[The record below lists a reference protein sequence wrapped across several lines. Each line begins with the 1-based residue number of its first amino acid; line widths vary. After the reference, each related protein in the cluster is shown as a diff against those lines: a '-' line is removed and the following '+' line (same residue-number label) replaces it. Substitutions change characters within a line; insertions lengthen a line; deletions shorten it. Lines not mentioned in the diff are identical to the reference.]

1 MFAKDKRKVISLW
14 LFNTWNKW
22 QKKCTT
28 SRQTKEIFAQK
39 MTFRICDPICSNMQ
53 KKLAFRIF
61 PLRCFMFVSSG
72 TKANTCVLHCCS
84 TYIPNY
90 IACAKIQKQVS
101 YLDRRGDRHD
111 RATAWPHKI
120 ECSYSKKDWRPTK
133 SQISKGFKW
142 SRSSHSTVVDINV
155 YYEKTIL

>member
-1 MFAKDKRKVISLW
+1 MTEKNVLADKLRKFLHKRWPLEFV
-14 LFNTWNKW
+14 T
-22 QKKCTT
+22 Q
-28 SRQTKEIFAQK
+28 FAQ
-39 MTFRICDPICSNMQ
+39 ICK

-72 TKANTCVLHCCS
+72 TKANTCVLHCWS

-142 SRSSHSTVVDINV
+142 SWSSHSTIVDIKV
-155 YYEKTIL
+155 L

>member
-1 MFAKDKRKVISLW
+1 MTEKNVLADKLRKFLHKRWPLHLWPNLLKYAK
-14 LFNTWNKW
+14 
-22 QKKCTT
+22 
-28 SRQTKEIFAQK
+28 K
-39 MTFRICDPICSNMQ
+39 M
-53 KKLAFRIF
+53 LAFRIF

-72 TKANTCVLHCCS
+72 TKANTCVLHCWS

-142 SRSSHSTVVDINV
+142 NRSSHSKVVDINV
-155 YYEKTIL
+155 YYKKTILW